1 MTRLTFFGKSKPK
14 QPASDR
20 TSIRKANK
28 AGLPTH
34 FADLAEMLTYK
45 RPAYSASENQFIE
58 RYIDSMPDMQ
68 MDPYGNRY
76 VFVGDKPRVM
86 FSCHTDTV
94 HATDGRQKVYY
105 DAHRNELFKNDT
117 ECLGADDGVG
127 VWIMR
132 NLIKANV
139 PGLYY
144 FHQAEEIGGQGSEFV
159 ATEYRE
165 ILTDIDFCIAFDRR
179 GNADVITHQ
188 AGGRCCSDN
197 FAQDFSIML
206 NNAGATKYKPCDG
219 GVFTDSASY
228 THLISECTNLSVGYY
243 SEHSKHE
250 YVNLTELETLMTALL
265 AIDWAQLEAYRDP
278 KAKDDDWYY
287 HDPLDVSATRPGADY
302 DTIMQFVINNPT
314 AAADLLFDF
323 GATVEDLDYSA
334 QFYKGDMLQ

>member
-1 MTRLTFFGKSKPK
+1 MTKLFSLGKPKSKV
-14 QPASDR
+14 PAADR
-20 TSIRKANK
+20 KSIRKATK

-45 RPAYSASENQFIE
+45 RPAYSVTEDQFIQ
-58 RYIDSMPDMQ
+58 RFIDSVPDMQ

-76 VFVGDKPRVM
+76 VFVGDKSPVM

-127 VWIMR
+127 VWIML
-132 NLIKANV
+132 NLIRAGV

-144 FHQAEEIGGQGSEFV
+144 FHQAEEIGGQGSEYV
-159 ATEYRE
+159 SKDYAD
-165 ILTDIDFCIAFDRR
+165 ILTGIDFCLAFDRR

-188 AGGRCCSDN
+188 AGGRCCSDE
-197 FAQDFSIML
+197 FAQDLSVML

-228 THLISECTNLSVGYY
+228 TRQISECTNLSVGYY

-250 YVNLTELETLMTALL
+250 YVNLTELQTLMTALL
-265 AIDWAQLEAYRDP
+265 AIDWAQLVAYRDP
-278 KAKDDDWYY
+278 SKVVDDWW
-287 HDPLDVSATRPGADY
+287 HDPSDVAATRPGADY
-302 DTIMQFVINNPT
+302 DTIMHFVINNPT
-314 AAADLLFDF
+314 AATDLLFDF
-323 GATVEDLDYSA
+323 GATIEDMDYAA
-334 QFYKGDMLQ
+334 QFYKGEALQ